1 MSEAPKFK
9 TFRDLRSL
17 PNDSVKS
24 KNLTRDRYTSIS
36 SSTSISSPTSR
47 TVESSPDES
56 DKNLFSKKTENVS
69 NAEAEISPVRDFQKV
84 PNSVTRQSMSSGIFR
99 GKSKQVWDYLWS
111 VSRGAITP
119 TRFIKKSRKEI
130 KEGSGLGSMVTVD
143 AAIEHLQQ
151 IGLLKVEKTIGSL
164 SGNSYKIF
172 TPEESIQN
180 LSTSTSISS
189 ISSSTSPIQKL
200 DILDILESSNT
211 SITQIQENKEAYGSP
226 KTSFKDIEKNDDEAF
241 AAMLKVLTDVCE
253 KTAGKMPSR
262 DQKGNWK
269 ELAELLAM
277 ELEIAAARTKSI
289 SNVPAFLTE
298 HLRRRLLGK
307 PTSLKS
313 KASNSLQIGKPSS
326 FKAKDI
332 EAYKAEPLSKEG
344 RETVL
349 KTMKEYLD
357 KGQNKFIL
365 SFQDTYTEE
374 DWEWLMGEIKQR
386 DK

>member
-47 TVESSPDES
+47 TIESSPDET

-69 NAEAEISPVRDFQKV
+69 KAETEISPVRDFQKV

-111 VSRGAITP
+111 VSRGAIIP

-180 LSTSTSISS
+180 LATSTSISS
-189 ISSSTSPIQKL
+189 ISSNTSPIQKL
-200 DILDILESSNT
+200 DILDILETSNT
-211 SITQIQENKEAYGSP
+211 SITQIVENKDTYSSA
-226 KTSFKDIEKNDDEAF
+226 KTSFKDIENNDDEAF
-241 AAMLKVLTDVCE
+241 AAMLKVLTIACE
-253 KTAGKMPSR
+253 KTSGKMPAR
-262 DQKGNWK
+262 NQKENWK
-269 ELAELLAM
+269 ELAELLVM

-289 SNVPAFLTE
+289 SNIPAFLTE

-307 PTSLKS
+307 TTTPRS
-313 KASNSLQIGKPSS
+313 KVSKSLQIGQASGS
-326 FKAKDI
+326 IAEDV
-332 EAYKAEPLSKEG
+332 ELYQAEPLSKKG

-349 KTMKEYLD
+349 KTMKEYRD
-357 KGQNKFIL
+357 KGQNEFIL
-365 SFQDTYTEE
+365 SFQDTYTQK
-374 DWEWLMGEIKQR
+374 DWDWLMKEL
-386 DK
+386 DKE